1 MKVLAV
7 TLARGGSKAI
17 PRKNITLIN
26 NIPLIAYTIR
36 EVNNSELISDYIVS
50 TDDPTIANVAKEYGA
65 QCPFLRSPDLATDTS
80 SSSSALIDAVERYEA
95 LTTSSFDII
104 VEVMCTNPLKTTF
117 DIDSCISSLISNPHA
132 DTCIA
137 VHQLDDH
144 HPARIKKI
152 VNGQL
157 HDFCVPEPLEARRQD
172 LKPNA
177 YIRSGSIYA
186 MRKDFLLKNQ
196 ARYGGNDIPYI
207 LPIDRALNID
217 GPRDLQLAQLIL
229 SGSQ

>member
-1 MKVLAV
+1 MNILAV

-17 PRKNITLIN
+17 PHKNIVLIN
-26 NIPLIAYTIR
+26 KTPLIAYTIR
-36 EVNNSELISDYIVS
+36 EVLNSTLVSEYIVS
-50 TDDPTIANVAKEYGA
+50 TDDTNIANVATEYGA
-65 QCPFLRSPDLATDTS
+65 HCPFIRSPDLATDTS

-95 LTTSSFDII
+95 LTARSFDII
-104 VEVMCTNPLKTTF
+104 VEVMCTNPLKTTA

-152 VNGQL
+152 VNGKL
-157 HDFCVPEPLEARRQD
+157 VDFCVPEPLEARRQD

-186 MRKDFLLKNQ
+186 MRKEFLMRSR
-196 ARYGGNDIPYI
+196 ARYGGIDIPYI

-217 GPRDLQLAQLIL
+217 GPRDLQLAKLIL
-229 SGSQ
+229 SDSQ